1 MSKSSIR
8 SAVKLLILF
17 ILSAFFGVFL
27 IALFTSEP
35 VDFQHAWISSISGIV
50 GIIIVEVF
58 RGVKRK
64 VEREEDDKSG

>member
-35 VDFQHAWISSISGIV
+35 VDFQHAWMISIGGMI

-64 VEREEDDKSG
+64 VAREEDDKSG

>member
-1 MSKSSIR
+1 MNESSIQ

-27 IALFTSEP
+27 IALFTGEP
-35 VDFQHAWISSISGIV
+35 MDFQHAWISSIGGII

-64 VEREEDDKSG
+64 VEREEDDKNG